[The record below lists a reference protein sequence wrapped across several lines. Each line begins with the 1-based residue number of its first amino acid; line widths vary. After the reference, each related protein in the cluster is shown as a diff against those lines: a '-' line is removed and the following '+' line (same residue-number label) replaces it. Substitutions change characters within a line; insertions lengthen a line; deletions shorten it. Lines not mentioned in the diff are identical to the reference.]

1 MEAVS
6 KTAQWT
12 AAARALESERADAL
26 FVDPYARTVAAD
38 TGFKLLDRYAGA
50 GTVEFLAV
58 RTTYLDRAIAAAVAG
73 EGIRQVVFV
82 AAGMDTRPFRLDCW
96 ADGTTVFELDRP
108 ALLAAKEELLDGAQP
123 PAGITR
129 HPVAVD
135 LAGEWA
141 DSLRQAGFQA
151 DRPTLW
157 VIEGLTFFLPEDA
170 VRRLLTGVRSLS
182 APGTVLLGDFASHAS
197 LVNPLARPF
206 LNALAEDGAAWLFG
220 TDTPEQF
227 LAECGWQ
234 AREVRQPGE
243 DGATFGRWPFPVPPR
258 EFRGAPRSFLYTAD
272 LA

>member
-50 GTVEFLAV
+50 GTVEFLAI
-58 RTTYLDRAIAAAVAG
+58 RTTYLDRAIAKAAS
-73 EGIRQVVFV
+73 EQGIRQVVFV
-82 AAGMDTRPFRLDCW
+82 AAGMDTRPFRLDW
-96 ADGTTVFELDRP
+96 AVGTTVFELDRP
-108 ALLAAKEELLDGAQP
+108 ALLLAKDQLLDGAQP
-123 PAGITR
+123 PAGVTR

-135 LAGEWA
+135 LAGEWT
-141 DSLRQAGFQA
+141 DLLLMGGFRP
-151 DRPTLW
+151 DVPTLW
-157 VIEGLTFFLPEDA
+157 VIEGLMFFLPEDA
-170 VRRLLTGVRSLS
+170 VRRLLATVRGLS
-182 APGTVLLGDFASHAS
+182 AEGSVLLGDFASRAS

-206 LNALAEDGAAWLFG
+206 LNALADDGAPWQFG

-227 LAECGWQ
+227 LTECGWE

-243 DGATFGRWPFPVPPR
+243 DGASFDRWPYPVLSRDLP
-258 EFRGAPRSFLYTAD
+258 GVPRSFLFTACP
-272 LA
+272 A